1 MIKKKVTTQK
11 ITTRLLLSLSPLWV
25 LLTKK
30 DTSRTFFFCKK
41 EERRRIL
48 GRKLTPEE
56 RESFLLVISTIY
68 NNNIYTRSFRSE
80 RRNKKHF
87 LSLSRKATRQARVR
101 VRVSIETSFLTV
113 VKK

>member
-11 ITTRLLLSLSPLWV
+11 ITMRLLLSLSPLWV

-56 RESFLLVISTIY
+56 RESFLLI
-68 NNNIYTRSFRSE
+68 
-80 RRNKKHF
+80 K
-87 LSLSRKATRQARVR
+87 
-101 VRVSIETSFLTV
+101 
-113 VKK
+113 

>member
-30 DTSRTFFFCKK
+30 DTSRTFFFFCKK

-56 RESFLLVISTIY
+56 RESFLLI
-68 NNNIYTRSFRSE
+68 
-80 RRNKKHF
+80 K
-87 LSLSRKATRQARVR
+87 
-101 VRVSIETSFLTV
+101 
-113 VKK
+113 